1 MGFGINE
8 PFKSSWHASNSLKK
22 HVNKDCMTD
31 RIYSLDSL
39 FLPDCFSYNSHVTF
53 PWWNNSPSR
62 SLKIVEIHGVDP
74 NIRSTRRR
82 YWSNQCG
89 YDLLADFEL
98 KRGCHDASLVVAHL
112 QLMALV
118 GETLLAFKAGR
129 AFRREGTNIVE
140 PSPVKGAI
148 YITNGED
155 GLLHFIW
162 KDRVTNNIE
171 EVRFSI
177 SLYMVVSCIW
187 DSRTLYYFLST
198 HRSWRWIKWP
208 RVEYMSSS
216 SRLLIKDTS
225 WVPSL
230 NCTTLFINL
239 SSFS

>member
-1 MGFGINE
+1 MQVILWKNTST
-8 PFKSSWHASNSLKK
+8 KSAW
-22 HVNKDCMTD
+22 
-31 RIYSLDSL
+31 RIVYTHLISCS
-39 FLPDCFSYNSHVTF
+39 FLTVSRTIPM
-53 PWWNNSPSR
+53 SPSR
-62 SLKIVEIHGVDP
+62 GETIPQAG
-74 NIRSTRRR
+74 RSRSSKFMASMRILGRRDEGT
-82 YWSNQCG
+82 G
-89 YDLLADFEL
+89 YDDLLADFEL
-98 KRGCHDASLVVAHL
+98 MRGWHDASLVVAHL

-118 GETLLAFKAGR
+118 GGETLLAFKAGR

-155 GLLHFIW
+155 GLLHFVW

-177 SLYMVVSCIW
+177 SLHMVVSCIW

-216 SRLLIKDTS
+216 SRLLIKDIS
-225 WVPSL
+225 WVLSC